1 MKIISTP
8 NAPAA
13 IGPYSQ
19 AVVSGGFVYV
29 SGQLPADPATGELK
43 TDITSAARQ
52 SLDNVAAILAEA
64 GTDMAHVVKTTCY
77 LAHLSDFSA
86 FNAVYA
92 EYFKS
97 DCPARACFEVAAL
110 PKGALCEVEAVA
122 EIAG

>member
-1 MKIISTP
+1 MKIILTP

-19 AVVSGGFVYV
+19 AVITGNLVFV
-29 SGQLPADPATGELK
+29 SGQLPADPVSGELK
-43 TDITSAARQ
+43 TDIESAARQ
-52 SLDNVAAILAEA
+52 SLDNVAAILKAA
-64 GTDMAHVVKTTCY
+64 GTDMTHVVKTTCY

-97 DCPARACFEVAAL
+97 DCPARACFETAAL
-110 PKGALCEVEAVA
+110 PKNALCEVEAVA
-122 EIAG
+122 EIVV